1 MGADSLAENTP
12 KFICPSQKVRD
23 FNEKKKLHRASVVRA
38 QSDPKSMSERI
49 NSDLDKSIPF
59 LGEPFS
65 SSDEDSILFLA
76 VTFVFLIGE
85 SKEASLSS

>member
-1 MGADSLAENTP
+1 M
-12 KFICPSQKVRD
+12 
-23 FNEKKKLHRASVVRA
+23 LHWASVVRA
-38 QSDPKSMSERI
+38 QSDPNCMSERI

-59 LGEPFS
+59 FGEPFS